1 MHSNG
6 GIKMRLAFGTA
17 CQDVARYRVQV
28 LAFWKYETNTKNL
41 MLGYPW
47 RGRKPHVMGRNA
59 NV

>member
-28 LAFWKYETNTKNL
+28 SAFWKYETNTKNL
-41 MLGYPW
+41 MLAAI
-47 RGRKPHVMGRNA
+47 RGECESHT
-59 NV
+59 